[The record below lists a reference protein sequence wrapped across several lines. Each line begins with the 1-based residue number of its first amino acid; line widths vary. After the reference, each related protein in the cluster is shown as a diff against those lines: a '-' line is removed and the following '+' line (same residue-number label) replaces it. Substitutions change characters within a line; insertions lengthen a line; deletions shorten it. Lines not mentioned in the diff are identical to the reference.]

1 MLINV
6 KPQQDKNVDM
16 GLESLSSKISI
27 TQKAKKR
34 RFQCLRKKIFYQNKK
49 LKIFSDST
57 SMTGLST
64 EDTTVAINQ

>member
-27 TQKAKKR
+27 TQKAKKATISMPK
-34 RFQCLRKKIFYQNKK
+34 KKIFYQNKK